1 MKKIAYILFL
11 LILSVSCGKQKIVI
25 SSLPDLSQKEPDRP
39 DWLKNRPSGNYDYI
53 GIGAASKIR
62 NPDDYTHVAKNNAL
76 SDLSSEISVTVRSNS
91 FLYVLDRNY
100 KFDEEFTQG
109 IQTFSDQNLEGFQFM
124 DSWETEFEYWVFYKL
139 DKALYKENFE
149 SRRKES
155 INLSYDLFQKGKE
168 QKDLGDIGGA
178 LQMFTK
184 GLATLKE
191 FWGESNSVSAEDG
204 EIFLENEILFELQS
218 MMNDISILPSDDKV
232 ILSLYNDYKSN
243 FELNISH
250 KNKPLKNA
258 KATFAFKGERST
270 VEHDFISNENG
281 KAYVEVRNVRKDDR
295 SNALEVGLDLEYWLD
310 NASQIEKEIL
320 KIVRPKQLSIPI
332 ILEKPTFFIKST
344 EINLGIEMGTA
355 LISNVIKNGLTQK
368 EFKLTN
374 NLNEADLILQ
384 LNASTEKAGTSYSFY
399 VAHCDMEMKVL
410 NNQGNVVYQNALH
423 DVKGLNMD
431 FEQAGIKALSNV
443 AEKVKRNMLK
453 DMINSVL

>member
-1 MKKIAYILFL
+1 MVI
-11 LILSVSCGKQKIVI
+11 SVSCGKQKIVI

-39 DWLKNRPSGNYDYI
+39 EWLKNRPSGNYDYI
-53 GIGAASKIR
+53 GVGAASKIR

-109 IQTFSDQNLEGFQFM
+109 IQTFSDQNLEGFQFI
-124 DSWETEFEYWVFYKL
+124 DSWETEFEYWVIYKL
-139 DKALYKENFE
+139 GKALYKENFE
-149 SRRKES
+149 QRRKES
-155 INLSYDLFQKGKE
+155 IDLSYDLFKKGKE
-168 QKDLGDIGGA
+168 QKEIGDIGGA

-184 GLATLKE
+184 GLAALKE
-191 FWGESNSVSAEDG
+191 FWGESNIVVTKEG
-204 EIFLENEILFELQS
+204 EKFLENEILFELQA
-218 MMNDISILPSDDKV
+218 MMNDISIIPSDNEV
-232 ILSLYNDYKSN
+232 VLSLYNGYKNN
-243 FELNISH
+243 FELDISH
-250 KNKPLKNA
+250 RNKPLKNA
-258 KATFAFKGERST
+258 KATFTFKGERSKVT
-270 VEHDFISNENG
+270 HDFISNENG
-281 KAYVEVRNVRKDDR
+281 KAYVQVSDVRKDDR
-295 SNALEVGLDLEYWLD
+295 SNKLEVGLDLEYWLD

-332 ILEKPTFFIKST
+332 LLEKPTFYITSS
-344 EINLGIEMGTA
+344 ESNLGSELESA

-384 LNASTEKAGTSYSFY
+384 LNANTVEAGISYSFH
-399 VAHCDMEMKVL
+399 VAHCDMELKVI

-431 FEQAGIKALSNV
+431 FEGAGIKALSNV
-443 AEKVKRNMLK
+443 AEKVKKTMLK
-453 DMINSVL
+453 EMINSIL